1 MWVFRP
7 LDPPH
12 PLRFRD
18 VSSADDH
25 MIPPGQGGSGEG
37 QAIEQGRDVGESEWI
52 YPPIRKYRNEKPLVH
67 GGCNGKI
74 MNRLGIFD

>member
-1 MWVFRP
+1 MGFPVFRP
-7 LDPPH
+7 PH
-12 PLRFRD
+12 ILSGFDMFRAQT
-18 VSSADDH
+18 S
-25 MIPPGQGGSGEG
+25 PGQGGSGEG
-37 QAIEQGRDVGESEWI
+37 QTIEQGRDVGESEWI